1 MSIFMTIR
9 IAFKALGRNKLRTI
23 LTMLG
28 MIIGVAAVIT
38 MVALGAGAQSQIADQ
53 IKGAGTN
60 TITIFPGTVNAG
72 GVQSGAGGNSKLL
85 PSDAEAMRAIPL
97 VAYVAEGIQSRQQ
110 MIYGNQNWSSTVVGT
125 NIDFLQVKSWP
136 MKAGSFFSDQDV
148 RGAAK
153 VVALGTNVAEMLFA
167 DADPVG
173 ETIRIKNQPFR
184 VIGVMAQ
191 KGSSSSGQNQDD
203 QVFVPWTT
211 LTKKIQRSDNLQYI
225 ITSTLSA
232 DDVNDAKTAIE
243 GALREAHKITG
254 GVPDD
259 FRAQTQEDMVAVRS
273 ETTQTMTTLLASV
286 AAVSLM
292 VGGIGIMNIMLVS
305 VTERT
310 REIGL
315 RLAIGARS
323 RDVLSQFLTEAI
335 VISLFGGLLGI
346 ALGYGSAEFVKWYA
360 AWPAVVPAN
369 AVLISVGFASV
380 VGIVF
385 GFWPAKKAAALD
397 PIEALRFD

>member
-1 MSIFMTIR
+1 
-9 IAFKALGRNKLRTI
+9 
-23 LTMLG
+23 
-28 MIIGVAAVIT
+28 
-38 MVALGAGAQSQIADQ
+38 
-53 IKGAGTN
+53 
-60 TITIFPGTVNAG
+60 
-72 GVQSGAGGNSKLL
+72 
-85 PSDAEAMRAIPL
+85 
-97 VAYVAEGIQSRQQ
+97 

-136 MKAGSFFSDQDV
+136 MKSGAFFSDQDV

-173 ETIRIKNQPFR
+173 ETIRIKNQPFK
-184 VIGVMAQ
+184 VIGVMSE
-191 KGSSSSGQNQDD
+191 KGSSSGGQNQDD

-211 LTKKIQRSDNLQYI
+211 LTKKLQRSDNLQYI
-225 ITSTLSA
+225 LTSTESA
-232 DDVNDAKTAIE
+232 DDVDDAKTAIE
-243 GALREAHKITG
+243 GALREAHKITA

-273 ETTQTMTTLLASV
+273 QTSQTMTTLLASV
-286 AAVSLM
+286 AAVSLL

-323 RDVLSQFLTEAI
+323 KDVLSQFLTEAI

-346 ALGYGSAEFVKWYA
+346 ALGYGSAAFVNWYA

-369 AVLISVGFASV
+369 AVVISVGFASV